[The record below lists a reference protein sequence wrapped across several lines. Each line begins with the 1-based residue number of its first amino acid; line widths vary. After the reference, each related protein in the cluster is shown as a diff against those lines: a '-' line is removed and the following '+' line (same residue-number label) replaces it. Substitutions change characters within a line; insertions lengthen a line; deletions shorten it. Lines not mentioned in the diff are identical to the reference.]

1 MRAINWEIE
10 CLVMVKPCLTGKE
23 QKQEPQSP
31 FNGRVMGN
39 THNAFTPPSRRG
51 SEWRNTAKFPY
62 FIYRINMAFE
72 VGEINNPN
80 GRPVSEASRL
90 RSEMRDAEKV
100 DTRNPIGKIED

>member
-1 MRAINWEIE
+1 
-10 CLVMVKPCLTGKE
+10 
-23 QKQEPQSP
+23 
-31 FNGRVMGN
+31 
-39 THNAFTPPSRRG
+39 
-51 SEWRNTAKFPY
+51 
-62 FIYRINMAFE
+62 MAFE